1 MAADKGTVLIVNSDQ
16 YLGLGIRD
24 ILEIEDFKTFYQPDP
39 RLAADDAQRLQPDLV
54 LTTFFMP
61 YLNGVSLCQ
70 HLKANPHTADIPV
83 VFTTTAAYAND
94 ILDALRAG
102 VADYLISPFPV
113 EEMLETVTEQ
123 IARYRARRQQ
133 IEALR
138 EQEISNLA
146 KINRLQ
152 DEVLRVV
159 SHDLKVPLSVIKSS
173 AQMLREDVVDLHG
186 TNNRLLEYI
195 SMIDVSVKKMTELV
209 VDLLDAVRLE
219 ETPRFD
225 RVTLA
230 LSPYL
235 RQALEEHKYAAKE
248 KGVRLTFRQPK
259 PDITVSISP
268 ERMGQALQNLL
279 SNAVKYTPNGGK
291 VILKASP
298 QDNHVYISITDT
310 GLGIPTE
317 ALHNLFQKFYRVP
330 LPEHQAQ
337 SGTGLGLAIAK
348 TVVEQ
353 HGGKIE
359 VTSALGQGSTFTIVL
374 PLDAETA

>member
-1 MAADKGTVLIVNSDQ
+1 MVVDKGTVLIVNHDQ
-16 YLGLGIRD
+16 HLSLD
-24 ILEIEDFKTFYQPDP
+24 IKDVLELEGFTAFYQPDP
-39 RLAADDAQRLQPDLV
+39 LHAQDDTQRLQPDLV
-54 LTTFFMP
+54 LTAFFMP
-61 YLNGVSLCQ
+61 HLNGVNLCR
-70 HLKANPHTADIPV
+70 HLKANPHTADVPV
-83 VFTTTAAYAND
+83 VFTTTAAHAND

-102 VADYLISPFPV
+102 VADYLISPFSAD
-113 EEMLETVTEQ
+113 ELIETITEQ
-123 IARYRARRQQ
+123 IARYRMRRQQ

-173 AQMLREDVVDLHG
+173 AQMLREDLVELHG
-186 TNNRLLEYI
+186 TDSRLLEYV

-230 LSPYL
+230 ISAYL
-235 RQALEEHKYAAKE
+235 KQALEEHKYAAKE
-248 KGVRLTFRQPK
+248 KGVKLTFRQPK
-259 PDITVSISP
+259 PDVTVSISP

-291 VILKASP
+291 VTLKASP
-298 QDNHVYISITDT
+298 HNGHLHISITDS
-310 GLGIPTE
+310 GLGIPSE
-317 ALHNLFQKFYRVP
+317 AIPNLFQKFYRVP

-359 VTSALGQGSTFTIVL
+359 VESTLGSGSTFTIVL
-374 PLDAETA
+374 PLDSDKA